1 MTKTA
6 LITGASSGIGR
17 ATAAAF
23 LRRDWRVY
31 ATARDT
37 DDVADL
43 ADAGCATPQ
52 LDVTDDAAVDR
63 VVDRVIDETGRIDCL
78 VNNAGYA
85 QYGPVEDVPMDALHD
100 QFDVNVY
107 GAHRMVRAVMPHMR
121 RRRRGTVVNVSSP
134 QGRVASAGMG
144 AYAAS
149 KAALESLSDS
159 LRVEADE
166 YDVDVVVVEP
176 GPVRT
181 AFSHRAE
188 DELANLERRG
198 NYESVY
204 DLIEDSNLL
213 ASDADTGLHPS
224 EVAHVIVDA
233 ACASDPDPRYVIGTT
248 ARLVVAARHLPD
260 RWRDGAARL
269 VNWLVS

>member
-23 LRRDWRVY
+23 LRRDWTVY

-43 ADAGCATPQ
+43 VDAGCRTAP

-63 VVDRVIDETGRIDCL
+63 VVDRVIEETGRIDCL
-78 VNNAGYA
+78 VNNAGYG
-85 QYGPVEDVPMDALHD
+85 QYGPVEDVPLDALDD

-107 GAHRMVRAVMPHMR
+107 GPHRMIRAVMPHMR
-121 RRRRGTVVNVSSP
+121 RRRTGTVVNISSP
-134 QGRVASAGMG
+134 QARVATAGTG
-144 AYAAS
+144 PYAAS
-149 KAALESLSDS
+149 KAAMESLSDA

-166 YDVDVVVVEP
+166 YDVNVVVVEP

-181 AFSHRAE
+181 AFGDHAE
-188 DELANLERRG
+188 DQLRRLERRG

-204 DLIEDSNLL
+204 DLIADSNLL
-213 ASDADTGLHPS
+213 ASGGDVGLHPS
-224 EVAHVIVDA
+224 EVARVVVDA
-233 ACASDPDPRYVIGTT
+233 ASTSDPEPRYVLGTT
-248 ARLVVAARHLPD
+248 ARLVAASRHLPD
-260 RWRDGAARL
+260 RWRDGAYRL
-269 VNWLVS
+269 VRWVVS